1 MRPLPIE
8 ALQVDAA
15 RILKS
20 LRSNAASGVTSFTIL
35 EQGNGETREHRKAL
49 HARLSQREAVVSFD
63 HILRSML
70 NLAVMD
76 ISRMTDNPGTDR
88 LTLKRLVKLMDG
100 RKAEFEDCVRHWYD
114 EALGYPNPLGEGGA
128 AKVAEEWNNFHFQFA
143 ALLASEQLKRV
154 RKLRDSELA
163 HSLGESIQLPIISD
177 LKHVLVQLAEIVSA
191 ASFAIEGLEWDIA
204 EYVESRSEHAKRLW
218 DSFEMP

>member
-8 ALQVDAA
+8 TLQSDAA
-15 RILKS
+15 KILKS
-20 LRSNAASGVTSFTIL
+20 LRSNAGSGVTSFTIF
-35 EQGNGETREHRKAL
+35 EQGNGETRDHRNTL
-49 HARLSQREAVVSFD
+49 HLLVSQRQAVVPFD

-88 LTLKRLVKLMDG
+88 LSLKRLVKLVDG
-100 RKAEFEDCVRHWYD
+100 RKADFEDCARHWHD
-114 EALGYPNPLGEGGA
+114 GALGYPNPLAEGAA
-128 AKVAEEWNNFHFQFA
+128 AKVAEEWDLFHSKFE
-143 ALLASEQLKRV
+143 ALLASDELKRV

-163 HSLGESIQLPIISD
+163 HSLGKSIQLPIISD
-177 LKHVLVQLAEIVSA
+177 LKHVLVQLAEIVSS

-204 EYVESRSEHAKRLW
+204 DYVESRSEHARRFW
-218 DSFEMP
+218 DSFEKR